1 MSIRFDTDK
10 MPTKEMILD
19 QAAGVGIQF
28 EPESMAEL
36 FFVEFCLKLWMHG
49 SDTGI
54 RRMHESHEKSISR
67 LVSMFKPN

>member
-54 RRMHESHEKSISR
+54 RRMRESHEKSMNELMSK
-67 LVSMFKPN
+67 LVPS